1 MTVAVFGST
10 GYIGTK
16 VTEEMISRG
25 FNVVAVA
32 REQSGIG
39 GKQGRADVEAM
50 FPEAT
55 VKLSDVTD
63 VDKLKRDV
71 FDTPVDVVVCCL
83 ASRTGGIKDSWMVDY
98 QVHLPQHSTA
108 RGGNNR
114 PTSCSAHAGQG
125 KRCKTAC
132 FVHLSPASATVIS
145 HCCSG
150 DLYRMQV
157 SVMTRQFADARVH
170 LDQKLSPCRTEN
182 LCGHLWSGRKASFVM
197 EQGSTICAF
206 CVS

>member
-1 MTVAVFGST
+1 MVVRAPRAQRAGRVVPHAAGQDYRSKDPKDVTVAVFGST
-10 GYIGTK
+10 GYIGRK

-71 FDTPVDVVVCCL
+71 FDMPVDVVVCCL

-108 RGGNNR
+108 RGSNNR
-114 PTSCSAHAGQG
+114 PTSCWARA
-125 KRCKTAC
+125 
-132 FVHLSPASATVIS
+132 VPASVVVCRALCIS
-145 HCCSG
+145 AM
-150 DLYRMQV
+150 LLQ
-157 SVMTRQFADARVH
+157 
-170 LDQKLSPCRTEN
+170 P
-182 LCGHLWSGRKASFVM
+182 
-197 EQGSTICAF
+197 
-206 CVS
+206 